1 MPASLHASLL
11 VTAQRFVRVLP
22 APLRRALDAWS
33 ARVARGRALRRQL
46 KWQQQKAAAAVLA
59 GAARSS

>member
-11 VTAQRFVRVLP
+11 VTALRFVRVLP

-33 ARVARGRALRRQL
+33 ARVARGRALQRQL
-46 KWQQQKAAAAVLA
+46 KWQQQKAAPAVLPA
-59 GAARSS
+59 PSRS